1 MILLDTSVLID
12 FLKGKDNAKVRLF
25 EDILDQKIPWGIC
38 EYVFQEVLQGARDE
52 KEFNCL
58 REYLDSV
65 PIFGLKYGK
74 ASFEKAALL
83 HYQCRRASI
92 TIRSSIDVLI
102 AEIAIEHGGYLL
114 HNDADFDHMAG
125 VVKALKIFH

>member
-52 KEFNCL
+52 KEL
-58 REYLDSV
+58 
-65 PIFGLKYGK
+65 
-74 ASFEKAALL
+74 
-83 HYQCRRASI
+83 
-92 TIRSSIDVLI
+92 
-102 AEIAIEHGGYLL
+102 
-114 HNDADFDHMAG
+114 
-125 VVKALKIFH
+125 